1 MDIKPDITEVSWG
14 KTIRTGDYENVRLD
28 LTARVNE
35 GQDWREVL
43 RAIRHI
49 VRDYETA
56 IREKQRPPLEER

>member
-1 MDIKPDITEVSWG
+1 MDIEPDITEVSWG
-14 KTIRTGDYENVRLD
+14 KTINIGNFENVRLD
-28 LTARVNE
+28 LKARVNE

-56 IREKQRPPLEER
+56 IRAKIKPPPEE

>member
-1 MDIKPDITEVSWG
+1 MEPDITEVSWG
-14 KTIRTGDYENVRLD
+14 KTVNIGNFETIRLD
-28 LTARVNE
+28 ITARVNK

-56 IREKQRPPLEER
+56 IRAKQRPPMEG